1 MKKIISLII
10 VFFCIN
16 ISIKAQNT
24 TFNNVS
30 IGTDAPAYGIKI
42 SANFPGQTGGW
53 ARGFFVTNETGGQN
67 YITLGSTGFMTNG
80 ITNLLSSYIGSDY
93 NNQYMTFLP
102 NGNIGIGTT
111 PSEKFEIYNSNT
123 SPAIISLKSDRNDY
137 QYVDVGRISAKQN
150 LNEISR
156 IAMARADGSSTGYL
170 TFWTKAD
177 NNESLTEKLRISPNG
192 NVGIGTTN
200 PTSKLTV
207 AGNINSREVKVM
219 VDAGADF
226 VFENDYNLPTLTSV
240 DKFIKENKHLPEI
253 ASAAEMRKD
262 GINLSEMNIKLL
274 QKIEELTLYSIE
286 QNKKIE
292 ILEKK
297 VESLLNK

>member
-1 MKKIISLII
+1 MKKNISLTIA
-10 VFFCIN
+10 FFCIS
-16 ISIKAQNT
+16 ILIKAQNT

-53 ARGFFVTNETGGQN
+53 ARGFFVTNENGSQN
-67 YITLGSTGFMTNG
+67 YITLGSTGFMNNG
-80 ITNLLSSYIGSDY
+80 ITNLLNSYIGSDY
-93 NNQYMTFLP
+93 NNQYLTFLP
-102 NGNIGIGTT
+102 NGNVGVGTG
-111 PSEKFEIYNSNT
+111 
-123 SPAIISLKSDRNDY
+123 L
-137 QYVDVGRISAKQN
+137 
-150 LNEISR
+150 
-156 IAMARADGSSTGYL
+156 
-170 TFWTKAD
+170 
-177 NNESLTEKLRISPNG
+177 
-192 NVGIGTTN
+192 

-207 AGNINSREVKVM
+207 AGNINSREVKVT

-226 VFENDYNLPTLTSV
+226 VFENDYNLPSLKSV

-253 ASAAEMRKD
+253 ASAAEMQKD

-286 QNKKIE
+286 QKRKIE

-297 VESLLNK
+297 VETLLNK